1 MEIPPVAEP
10 SHAEPRQRSSV
21 LSLGLGGILI
31 EIPAPSPR
39 PAPPNL
45 PLFFHKRKDVEC
57 VLIYDSV
64 RSSLSDRV
72 CLTRRNPSKPWL
84 SSVNVGQCL
93 HVHHANFV
101 PRHCCVSEN
110 GQTEFN

>member
-31 EIPAPSPR
+31 EIPAPPPFPSPR
-39 PAPPNL
+39 PPNL

-93 HVHHANFV
+93 HVHHYADFL
-101 PRHCCVSEN
+101 PRPCCVR
-110 GQTEFN
+110 